1 MQASQ
6 PSEDFQ
12 GQVLSR
18 LEAIDKDLSDLKTEI
33 VVTNSRVEAYQRA
46 QGQVVNLAFG
56 LIAAAAAGVIIPV
69 VVGR

>member
-6 PSEDFQ
+6 PAEDFQ

-33 VVTNSRVEAYQRA
+33 VVTNARVEAYQRA

>member
-6 PSEDFQ
+6 TSEDFQ

-33 VVTNSRVEAYQRA
+33 VVTNARVEAYQRA